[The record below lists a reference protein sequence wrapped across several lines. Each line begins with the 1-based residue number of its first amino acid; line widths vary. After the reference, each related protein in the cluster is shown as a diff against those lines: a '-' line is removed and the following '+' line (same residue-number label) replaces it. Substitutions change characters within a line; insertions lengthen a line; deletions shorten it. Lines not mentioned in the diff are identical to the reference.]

1 MSCEIL
7 ALRYVKWVFDA
18 ELKSDEKYY
27 SVAIATS
34 HLAVQPSAQTLPTTH
49 FGTKWRD
56 RLDQS
61 RNATWGSGTISV

>member
-1 MSCEIL
+1 M
-7 ALRYVKWVFDA
+7 RNFGTYVMLND
-18 ELKSDEKYY
+18 Y

-34 HLAVQPSAQTLPTTH
+34 HSALQPTARTLPTTH

-61 RNATWGSGTISV
+61 RNATWGSGPIRV